1 MWCIPVTEHLEQAQ
15 YRGGGRRCTLPKGS
29 RKQGTPIHM
38 WCIPVSEQLEQAPYM
53 AGDKKCTLPKHCKKQ
68 GTSIHMICI
77 PVPEHY
83 EQAQHMAGEAA
94 LYQKRVKHKAFQ
106 YICDA
111 FQYLNT

>member
-1 MWCIPVTEHLEQAQ
+1 MWCILVTEHLEQAQ
-15 YRGGGRRCTLPKGS
+15 YRGGGRRCTLPK
-29 RKQGTPIHM
+29 
-38 WCIPVSEQLEQAPYM
+38 E
-53 AGDKKCTLPKHCKKQ
+53 CKKQ